1 MTQPI
6 AIVGAGMAGLACATR
21 LAERGE
27 QVVLFDKGRG
37 PGGRMSARRASVQGE
52 TVRFDHGAQYF
63 TARDDRFRK
72 QVQDWQANGIAAP
85 WPAAG
90 ENARVGTPAMN
101 APIRAMADR
110 LVVEWGARVEAAKRQ
125 DPQAGE
131 GWCVRIGE
139 RELPFERLVI
149 AVPAE
154 QVSPLLQGAAPDL
167 AKLAQE
173 ARSDPCW
180 ALMLSFAEK
189 LSVSQDVLRSSEG
202 PISWAARD
210 SAKPGRGDGERWVV
224 HASAEFSREI
234 LEVPSQAAEREIRER
249 FFALAAA
256 APVEPI
262 HQAAHR
268 WRFAK
273 VAPAKTEHHAIWD
286 RERGIGLAGDWLVGP
301 RVEDAWLS
309 GRALADMIAP
319 G

>member
-1 MTQPI
+1 
-6 AIVGAGMAGLACATR
+6 MAGLACATR

-72 QVQDWQANGIAAP
+72 QVQDWQANGNAAP

-90 ENARVGTPAMN
+90 ENAWVGTPAMN
-101 APIRAMADR
+101 APIRGMADR
-110 LVVEWGARVEAAKRQ
+110 LDVEWGARVEAAKRQ
-125 DPQAGE
+125 DQQAGE

-139 RELPFERLVI
+139 RELPSERLVI

-180 ALMLSFAEK
+180 ALMLSFAEQ
-189 LSVSQDVLRSSEG
+189 LPVSQDVLRSSEG
-202 PISWAARD
+202 PISWAASAGWSTPAPNSRARYWKCLRKQP
-210 SAKPGRGDGERWVV
+210 SAKFANGSSPWQPPPRW
-224 HASAEFSREI
+224 
-234 LEVPSQAAEREIRER
+234 SQSTRLRIA
-249 FFALAAA
+249 
-256 APVEPI
+256 
-262 HQAAHR
+262 
-268 WRFAK
+268 
-273 VAPAKTEHHAIWD
+273 
-286 RERGIGLAGDWLVGP
+286 GGL
-301 RVEDAWLS
+301 R
-309 GRALADMIAP
+309 R
-319 G
+319 